1 MRIVI
6 LSLPYTLICDWK
18 NINRTIIMIKNN
30 SVPLEYSGEV
40 VGSSTKVNLYFGKT
54 FLIFHILCN
63 FE

>member
-40 VGSSTKVNLYFGKT
+40 VGSSTKVNLYFY
-54 FLIFHILCN
+54 IIHIP
-63 FE
+63 